1 MKVCGDRVARPLSD
15 GLLRRMPANRPLRP
29 CTACAAVTRGV
40 RHGLCVPCYT
50 RKYRRGTV
58 DRVPS
63 RTTEERFDAKVN
75 KTESC
80 WLWTGGLAQDGYGAF
95 WYDGRTGLAHRYA
108 HERFIGPIPD
118 GHVVCH
124 KCDVPLC
131 VRPDHLFSG
140 TPTANVADRDSKGR
154 MARGESS
161 PLSKFSEDDITE
173 IRRRH
178 EAGESNRRLA
188 DVFGTTPTNIRFIV
202 TRRTWK
208 HVA

>member
-15 GLLRRMPANRPLRP
+15 GLLRRMPANRPLRS
-29 CTACAAVTRGV
+29 CTACASVTRGV

-63 RTTEERFDAKVN
+63 RTPEERFDAKVN

-95 WYDGRTGLAHRYA
+95 HYNGKTGLAHRYS
-108 HERFIGPIPD
+108 HQRFIGPIPD
-118 GHVVCH
+118 GHIVCH
-124 KCDVPLC
+124 KCDVRLC
-131 VRPDHLFSG
+131 VRPDHLFAG
-140 TPTANVADRDSKGR
+140 VPADNVSDCVSKGR
-154 MARGESS
+154 NARGVTVSRA
-161 PLSKFSEDDITE
+161 KITEDDVRS
-173 IRRRH
+173 IRSRAA
-178 EAGESNRRLA
+178 AGEGPATIARSL
-188 DVFGTTPTNIRFIV
+188 GMTTTNIRFIV

-208 HVA
+208 HVE